1 MVPAPVKHR
10 LGNNSIMPLMKHVAT
25 EELIEVRADVWLWA
39 ARMYKTRSLAKQ
51 AIDGGKVDVNGGGC
65 KPAKAVHVGDS
76 IRLTRG
82 EERLEVEILAL
93 SEKRGPASAAQ
104 ALYRE
109 TEASRTAREQLREQ
123 RRLSGE
129 GLNHPPK
136 RPNKQ
141 ERRELR
147 RLKDSS

>member
-1 MVPAPVKHR
+1 MVPEPVKHR
-10 LGNNSIMPLMKHVAT
+10 LGNNLIMPLMKHVAT

-65 KPAKAVHVGDS
+65 KPAKAVHAGDS

-93 SEKRGPASAAQ
+93 TEKRGPASAAQ
-104 ALYRE
+104 VLYRE

>member
-1 MVPAPVKHR
+1 MVPEPVKHP

-65 KPAKAVHVGDS
+65 KPAKAVHAGDS

-93 SEKRGPASAAQ
+93 TEKRGPASAAQ
-104 ALYRE
+104 VLYRE

>member
-1 MVPAPVKHR
+1 MVEPVMQR
-10 LGNNSIMPLMKHVAT
+10 AGNDSIMPPMKHVAT

-51 AIDGGKVDVNGGGC
+51 AIDGGKVDVNGTGC
-65 KPAKAVHVGDS
+65 KAAKAVHVGDNL
-76 IRLTRG
+76 RLTRG
-82 EERLEVEILAL
+82 EERLELEILAL
-93 SEKRGPASAAQ
+93 SERRGPASAAQ
-104 ALYRE
+104 VLYRE
-109 TEASRTAREQLREQ
+109 TEASRTAREQMREQ

-129 GLNHPPK
+129 GLNHPSK

-141 ERRELR
+141 ERWELR

>member
-1 MVPAPVKHR
+1 MHR
-10 LGNNSIMPLMKHVAT
+10 VGNDSIMPLMKHVTT
-25 EELIEVRADVWLWA
+25 EELIEIRADVWLWA

-65 KPAKAVHVGDS
+65 KAAKAVRVGDR

-82 EERLEVEILAL
+82 EERLDLEILAL
-93 SEKRGPASAAQ
+93 SKQRGPAGIAQ
-104 ALYRE
+104 TLYRE
-109 TEASRTAREQLREQ
+109 TEASQLAREEAREQ
-123 RRLSGE
+123 RRLSGA

>member
-1 MVPAPVKHR
+1 MVPEPVKHW

-65 KPAKAVHVGDS
+65 KPAKAVHAGDS